1 MAESYI
7 ENVIKI
13 HIAALLMKI
22 YICVCVCLLFLD
34 YTELFGLGEIVACL
48 ILLKQIGQLR
58 KLLVCKG

>member
-22 YICVCVCLLFLD
+22 YICGLSVFFSW
-34 YTELFGLGEIVACL
+34 FGLGEIVACL

>member
-22 YICVCVCLLFLD
+22 YICVCVCLFLD

-58 KLLVCKG
+58 EQLVCKG